1 MTAVNSDNETR
12 RGTLVIS
19 GLSGSG
25 LSRTLDCFEDFG
37 YYCVDNVAPQVLP
50 KLIELAQV
58 ADFKYR
64 GLVVVFDVRN
74 PDSVGEFMEL
84 ARQYREGPM
93 PLKILWIEAAERVLI
108 RRFKEVRRNHPLQDR
123 LDLSLAE
130 AISREKEI
138 LSEIRQAADYQ
149 VDTSR
154 FTIAALKEQLKNIF
168 GESVKSPFAIRL
180 VAFGY
185 KYGLVL
191 DADLVFDSRFLPNP
205 FYDEELRPLTGR
217 DEAVSQFVLVKNGGG
232 EFVERTMRYLEYLV
246 PLYRTEGRMNLVIA
260 IGCTGGRHRSV
271 AIVSELEKRLKAL
284 GLKTVV
290 ELRDWE
296 KG

>member
-1 MTAVNSDNETR
+1 MTTPETDIKTR

-25 LSRTLDCFEDFG
+25 MSRALDCFEDFG

-58 ADFKYR
+58 ADFKYH

-74 PDSVGEFMEL
+74 RDSIEEFMHL
-84 ARQYREGPM
+84 AKEYRQGPM
-93 PLKILWIEAAERVLI
+93 PLKILWIEASDRVLI

-123 LDLSLAE
+123 MDISLAD

-138 LSEIRQAADYQ
+138 LKEVRQAADYQ
-149 VDTSR
+149 IDTSR
-154 FTIAALKEQLKNIF
+154 FTIATLKEQLREVF
-168 GESVKSPFAIRL
+168 GESVKSPFAVRL
-180 VAFGY
+180 VAFGF

-205 FYDEELRPLTGR
+205 FYDEDLRPLTG
-217 DEAVSQFVLVKNGGG
+217 EAGEVRRFVMEENGGE
-232 EFVERTMRYLEYLV
+232 EFVERTMEYLEYLL
-246 PLYRTEGRMNLVIA
+246 PLYRNEGRMNLVLA
-260 IGCTGGRHRSV
+260 VGCTGGRHRSV
-271 AIVSELEKRLKAL
+271 AIVREMEKRLRERK
-284 GLKTVV
+284 LKTVV
-290 ELRDWE
+290 ELRDLE
-296 KG
+296 KD